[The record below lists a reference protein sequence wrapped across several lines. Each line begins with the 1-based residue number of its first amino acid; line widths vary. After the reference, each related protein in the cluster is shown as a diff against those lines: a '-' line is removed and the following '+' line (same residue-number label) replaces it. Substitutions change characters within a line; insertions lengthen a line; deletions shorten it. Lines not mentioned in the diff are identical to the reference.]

1 MPSVNINSKD
11 FKDLGISLKDF
22 LKIVKNSGDNKN
34 EEPIIIKK
42 KKKRKNRRINK
53 RLKKLVPLQN
63 NKPNFGHQNQIG
75 GGGGGIGGTS
85 YNPLAQQ
92 RSAPAVTTVVN
103 TPPTGGQNDKQIANL
118 EKNIEGSL
126 YDTMTL
132 IRGVANHSYR
142 NMSQIANIQNYLGSN
157 NPLTELQQGSFRQ
170 PEYGANKNDRYGII
184 PQQQPQQQQQQQQQD
199 DYITQEPDEEQQI
212 EGVQQPIEEFEQPVE
227 EEFQQ
232 PVEEYQ
238 QPSEEGKKD
247 YSMDNLEI
255 INEEIIND
263 LNTLRYNID
272 EEFKNSSKTPELGE
286 YKNKINYFL
295 SSIIDEGDKQNLQD
309 IFDTIEEK
317 FARDQWG
324 ELSEDA
330 ILELVYN
337 NLSGLMKEYEKSKLK
352 SPVKQREPTK
362 KIDPVKTTS
371 TSKRDPTM
379 MYANDY
385 VDEDEDN
392 GETLEQQLE
401 RESKEADEKRQK
413 KAEEDE
419 KKARE
424 IAENWFNSGKRPR
437 GGISKRANEIYN
449 QLKSQSPLVAE
460 SLQKLKAPT
469 NQNSPLVSNYP
480 NTRLRKK
487 QQEESDFNEVPENA
501 LELIMMD
508 ENLTKKK
515 KKKGTK

>member
-53 RLKKLVPLQN
+53 RLKKLVQLQN
-63 NKPNFGHQNQIG
+63 NKPNFGHQNQIS
-75 GGGGGIGGTS
+75 GGGGIGGS
-85 YNPLAQQ
+85 LYNPLAQQ

-103 TPPTGGQNDKQIANL
+103 TPPTGGQIGGQNDKQIANL
-118 EKNIEGSL
+118 EKKIEDSAN
-126 YDTMTL
+126 D

-142 NMSQIANIQNYLGSN
+142 NMLQIANIQNNLKNN

-184 PQQQPQQQQQQQQQD
+184 PQQQQGYSVEIIQD
-199 DYITQEPDEEQQI
+199 EDQPVEE
-212 EGVQQPIEEFEQPVE
+212 EFQQPIEEFDQPVE

-272 EEFKNSSKTPELGE
+272 EEFKNSSKTPKLGE

-295 SSIIDEGDKQNLQD
+295 NSIINEGDKQNLQD
-309 IFDTIEEK
+309 IFDIIDEK
-317 FARDQWG
+317 FAREQWG
-324 ELSEDA
+324 ELSEDN

-337 NLSGLMKEYEKSKLK
+337 NLSDLMKEYEKSKLK
-352 SPVKQREPTK
+352 SPVKQREPIKT
-362 KIDPVKTTS
+362 IEPVKTTS

-392 GETLEQQLE
+392 GETLEQQLDRE
-401 RESKEADEKRQK
+401 RKEADEKRQK

-437 GGISKRANEIYN
+437 GGISKRVTEIYN
-449 QLKSQSPLVAE
+449 ELKAQSPLVAE

-480 NTRLRKK
+480 NTRLIKK
-487 QQEESDFNEVPENA
+487 QQEESEFNEVPENA